1 MCRGAWTGLVAGPVE
16 VFDGEGGRDT
26 VGEGGRAEKV
36 IELPLPTGTSSDGL
50 RTCCVN
56 QGPADTGVGTWAM
69 CARPPAMSIL
79 RTVVGFVLAVMLL
92 NVLGSDR

>member
-1 MCRGAWTGLVAGPVE
+1 MCRGAWTGLVAAVV
-16 VFDGEGGRDT
+16 VFDREGGLDG

-50 RTCCVN
+50 RTWGVN
-56 QGPADTGVGTWAM
+56 QGPVETGVGTWAI
-69 CARPPAMSIL
+69 CARPPGMSMLKI
-79 RTVVGFVLAVMLL
+79 VVGFVLAVILL